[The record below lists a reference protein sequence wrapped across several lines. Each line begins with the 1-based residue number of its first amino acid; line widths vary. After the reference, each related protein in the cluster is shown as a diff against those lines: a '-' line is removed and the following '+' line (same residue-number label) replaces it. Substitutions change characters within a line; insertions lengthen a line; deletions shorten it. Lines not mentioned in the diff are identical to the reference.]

1 MYCQIVCIIGYP
13 KELIATKGEID
24 MIFGLHPALGFLPL
38 IIYIVLSFMG
48 YDVTLVLLTSVVLGA
63 ILTGTGL
70 AAFGQSIAAGLGSF
84 LGMIGFII
92 LLGAGVG
99 EVLTQSKVAQ
109 YIVWLVM
116 KKLGVNSLK
125 RAMIAVMASSFIIV
139 ALLGSQAG
147 GNAILAPIV
156 IPIVAALGMTPST
169 LAILL
174 HGAGATGL
182 FLGPFV
188 PPVVTTLALTKISY
202 FEYLLYTGIPV
213 SVLIWIVT
221 YFIAMRIQ
229 KQTEGK
235 YAYTKEDIG
244 VNENNIT
251 NSDEIPAFVN
261 DTTKRAFSFFC
272 ISMLVLVFYGIA
284 TKAGAAYVITVMTV
298 LSFITGKV
306 AGLTLEESL
315 KALVRGGTRMY
326 WIFFM
331 FILYEPFLTFITQSG
346 AFTWMTEFLAPYLQ
360 GAGRGMFLFI
370 ATTVGIV
377 GIPGAAVAHE
387 KIIHEL
393 FGSMAAGV
401 GIPAYIWAVALLVG
415 SQLNFFMFPTGD
427 IIGQMGLARSK
438 DLISMMKH
446 GIMVSIVIMFYLVLI
461 AILVHYGVF

>member
-1 MYCQIVCIIGYP
+1 
-13 KELIATKGEID
+13 
-24 MIFGLHPALGFLPL
+24 MIFGLHPILGFLPL
-38 IIYIVLSFMG
+38 VIYIILSFMG
-48 YDVTLVLLTSVVLGA
+48 WDVTLVLLLSVILGA
-63 ILTGTGL
+63 VLTGTGL
-70 AAFGQSIAAGLGSF
+70 FAFGQAITSGLGSF

-99 EVLTQSKVAQ
+99 EVLTATKVAQ

-125 RAMIAVMASSFIIV
+125 RAILAVMASSLIIV

-169 LAILL
+169 LAVLL

-188 PPVVTTLALTKISY
+188 PPVVTTLALTHISY
-202 FEYLLYTGIPV
+202 FDYLLYTGIPV

-221 YFIAMRIQ
+221 YFIAVRVQ
-229 KQTEGK
+229 KNTQGK
-235 YAYTKEDIG
+235 YAYTAEDIG
-244 VNENNIT
+244 VNEQDIVG
-251 NSDEIPAFVN
+251 SDGQPSFVN
-261 DTTKRAFSFFC
+261 DQTKRAFSAFW
-272 ISMLVLVFYGIA
+272 ISMLALVIFGIV
-284 TKAGAAYVITVMTV
+284 TKAGAAYVVTVMTV
-298 LSFITGKV
+298 IAFLTGAVGGLSM
-306 AGLTLEESL
+306 EQSL

-331 FILYEPFLTFITQSG
+331 FILYEPFLQFITKSG
-346 AFTWMTEFLAPYLQ
+346 AFTWMTEWLTPYLQ
-360 GAGRGMFLFI
+360 GAGKGLFLFI
-370 ATTVGIV
+370 STTVGLV

-393 FGSMAAGV
+393 FGAMAAGV
-401 GIPAYIWAVALLVG
+401 GIPMYIWSVALLVG

-438 DLISMMKH
+438 DLPSMIKH
-446 GIMVSIVIMFYLVLI
+446 GLSVTAVIMLYLVLI
-461 AILVHYGVF
+461 SVLVHFGILN